1 MAYIL
6 GAIFFAIAAYVGVQL
21 AGLMR
26 IEERFADGPPPAEP
40 RIAVL
45 LAAAALAGA
54 ALTAHATS
62 PVQVVIAALLCVAL
76 TAIWCTDV
84 RYGIVPDVFTL
95 TPLAVVF
102 LVASLRHEWIVFA
115 SAAVPFVA
123 FAIAALISHGRGM
136 GWGDVKLATL
146 GGAVLGLEASLVAF
160 SLSCLAAALWAYAR
174 GKRDIPIAFAPY
186 LIVAIAA
193 TIPTTTVLQ

>member
-1 MAYIL
+1 MAYVL
-6 GAIFFAIAAYVGVQL
+6 GAIFFAIAAYIGVLL
-21 AGLMR
+21 AGLIR
-26 IEERFADGPPPAEP
+26 IEHRFPDGPPPGEP
-40 RIAVL
+40 RIPIL
-45 LAAAALAGA
+45 LAAAALVGA
-54 ALTAHATS
+54 AIAGHATS
-62 PVQVVIAALLCVAL
+62 PVQILTAAVLCVAL

-95 TPLAVVF
+95 IPLAGVF
-102 LVASLRHEWIVFA
+102 LVAAVRHEWIVFA
-115 SAAVPFVA
+115 SAGVPFIA
-123 FAIAALISHGRGM
+123 FAIAASLSHGRGM

-160 SLSCLAAALWAYAR
+160 SLSCLAAAVWAYAR

-193 TIPTTTVLQ
+193 AIPTTTVLQ